1 MNYRILLSL
10 VYLFSACNLI
20 NPEERLPA
28 YIYLQPFD
36 FQITKTNQGSGHQK
50 ITEAWLTVN
59 GEFLGVYNLPSAIP
73 ILQEGNADIRID
85 AGIKDNG
92 ISTLPEIY
100 PFFLPYLSNITLS
113 PLQTD
118 TLLPTTTYREEITFA
133 FIEHFEGDF
142 QLFTDDLDGDPITK
156 IDFDTENVFEGRR
169 SGRITLTS
177 NNRVVQ
183 VASRT
188 DQKYKGLLNKG
199 AFVYL
204 ELTYKTD
211 VELGIGLIGHYNNLS
226 KPAERLFEPILRPRK
241 DWNKVY
247 LNLSQTAFV
256 LNADEYQVAFV
267 AVLPPDM
274 ATGSIWL
281 DNIKLVHF

>member
-1 MNYRILLSL
+1 MNYRILLFL
-10 VYLFSACNLI
+10 VCLFSACNLI

-36 FQITKTNQGSGHQK
+36 FRLTNSNQGSNHQK

-73 ILQEGNADIRID
+73 ILQEGNVDIRID

-100 PFFLPYLSNITLS
+100 PFFLPYLSNTTLL

-118 TLLPTTTYREEITFA
+118 TLLPITSYRQDIAFA
-133 FIEHFEGDF
+133 FIEDFEADF
-142 QLFTDDLDGDPITK
+142 QLFTEDLDGNLLTK
-156 IDFDTENVFEGRR
+156 IDFDTEEVFEGRR

-183 VASRT
+183 IASRI
-188 DQKYKGLLNKG
+188 DQKYKGLLDKG

-211 VELGIGLIGHYNNLS
+211 VELGIGLIGHYNDLS

-247 LNLSQTAFV
+247 LNFSETAFV
-256 LNADEYQVAFV
+256 LKADEYQVAFV

-274 ATGSIWL
+274 DIGRIWL

>member
-1 MNYRILLSL
+1 MNYRILLFL
-10 VYLFSACNLI
+10 VCLFSACNLI

-36 FQITKTNQGSGHQK
+36 FRLTNSNQGSGHQK

-59 GEFLGVYNLPSAIP
+59 GEFLGVYNLPSTIP
-73 ILQEGNADIRID
+73 ILQEGKADIRID

-100 PFFLPYLSNITLS
+100 PFFLPYLSNTTLL

-118 TLLPTTTYREEITFA
+118 TLLPITSYRQDIAFA
-133 FIEHFEGDF
+133 FIEDFEADF
-142 QLFTDDLDGDPITK
+142 QLFTEDLDGNLLTK
-156 IDFDTENVFEGRR
+156 IDFDTEEVFEGRR

-183 VASRT
+183 IASRI
-188 DQKYKGLLNKG
+188 DQKYKGLLDKG

-211 VELGIGLIGHYNNLS
+211 VELGIGLIGHYNDLS

-247 LNLSQTAFV
+247 LNFSETAFV
-256 LNADEYQVAFV
+256 LKADEYQVAFV

-274 ATGSIWL
+274 DIGRIWL

>member
-36 FQITKTNQGSGHQK
+36 FRITNTNQGSGHQK

-59 GEFLGVYNLPSAIP
+59 GEFLGVYNLPSTIP
-73 ILQEGNADIRID
+73 ILQEGNAEIRID

-92 ISTLPEIY
+92 ISTLAEIY
-100 PFFLPYLSNITLS
+100 PFFLPYLSNTTLL

-118 TLLPTTTYREEITFA
+118 TFLPTTTYREGITFA
-133 FIEHFEGDF
+133 FIENFEGDF
-142 QLFTDDLDGDPITK
+142 HLFIDDLDGDPITK
-156 IDFDTENVFEGRR
+156 VDFDAEEAFEGRQ

-177 NNRVVQ
+177 DNRVVQ
-183 VASRT
+183 IASRI

-199 AFVYL
+199 TFVYL

-211 VELGIGLIGHYNNLS
+211 VELGIGLIGHYNDLS
-226 KPAERLFEPILRPRK
+226 KPSERLFEPILLPRK

-247 LNLSQTAFV
+247 LNLSETAFV
-256 LNADEYQVAFV
+256 LKADEYQVAFV

-274 ATGSIWL
+274 ESGSIWL

>member
-10 VYLFSACNLI
+10 VCLFSACNLI

-36 FQITKTNQGSGHQK
+36 FRLTNSNQGSNHQK
-50 ITEAWLTVN
+50 ITEAWLMVN

-73 ILQEGNADIRID
+73 ILKEGNVEIRID

-100 PFFLPYLSNITLS
+100 PFFLPYLSNTTLL

-118 TLLPTTTYREEITFA
+118 TLLPTTTYRQNITFA
-133 FIEHFEGDF
+133 FIENFEGDF
-142 QLFTDDLDGDPITK
+142 QLFTDDLDGDPLTK
-156 IDFDTENVFEGRR
+156 IDFDTEEVFEGRR

-177 NNRVVQ
+177 DNRVVQ
-183 VASRT
+183 VATRI
-188 DQKYKGLLNKG
+188 DQKYKGLLDKG

-211 VELGIGLIGHYNNLS
+211 VELGIGLIGHYNDSS
-226 KPAERLFEPILRPRK
+226 KPAERLFEPILLPRE

-247 LNLSQTAFV
+247 LNFSETAFV
-256 LNADEYQVAFV
+256 LRADEYQVAFV
-267 AVLPPDM
+267 AVLPPNM
-274 ATGSIWL
+274 ESGSIWL